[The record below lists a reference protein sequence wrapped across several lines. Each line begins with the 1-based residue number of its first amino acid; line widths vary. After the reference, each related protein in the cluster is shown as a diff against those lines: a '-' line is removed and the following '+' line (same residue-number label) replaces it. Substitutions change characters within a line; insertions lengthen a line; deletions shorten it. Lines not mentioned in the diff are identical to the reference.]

1 MKSRADQPSALR
13 AASYVCFYSMLC
25 FYRRANMNHS
35 DQVREFVKE
44 HYVVPARRTGAG
56 TVSVRVGEVH
66 RAMKWDLKRVP
77 QVCSALSTRKFL
89 NSANVE
95 LIERKGP
102 PSGQSTTVEFTLRLL
117 KPESGAHEEPPEAK
131 PVAKGDG
138 LRALYG
144 IFAEE
149 FKALGGGEAFL
160 KAERD
165 WGPDVWE
172 RYAMETQAAAENRK

>member
-1 MKSRADQPSALR
+1 
-13 AASYVCFYSMLC
+13 
-25 FYRRANMNHS
+25 MNHS
-35 DQVREFVKE
+35 DQVREFVRKN
-44 HYVVPARRTGAG
+44 YVAPARLTGAE

-66 RAMKWDLKRVP
+66 RALRWDLKRVP

-95 LIERKGP
+95 LIEKKGP
-102 PSGQSTTVEFTLRLL
+102 PSGQSTTVEFTFRLL
-117 KPESGAHEEPPEAK
+117 QSGSASREAQAEAM
-131 PVAKGDG
+131 PVVKGDA

-160 KAERD
+160 KKERE
-165 WGPDVWE
+165 WGPDAWE
-172 RYAMETQAAAENRK
+172 RYEAEELERQKGNAAQ

>member
-1 MKSRADQPSALR
+1 MKD
-13 AASYVCFYSMLC
+13 
-25 FYRRANMNHS
+25 S
-35 DQVREFVKE
+35 DQVRAYVTS
-44 HYVVPARRTGAG
+44 HYIIPARQAG
-56 TVSVRVGEVH
+56 STTVTVRAGEVH
-66 RAMKWDLKRVP
+66 KALNWDLKKVP

-89 NSANVE
+89 NSASVE

-102 PSGQSTTVEFTLRLL
+102 PSGQSTTVEFTFRLL
-117 KPESGAHEEPPEAK
+117 QQESGPEEVQAK
-131 PVAKGDG
+131 ARPASKGDA

-160 KAERD
+160 RKERE

-172 RYAMETQAAAENRK
+172 RYEAEELERREAKAAK

>member
-1 MKSRADQPSALR
+1 
-13 AASYVCFYSMLC
+13 
-25 FYRRANMNHS
+25 MNHS
-35 DQVREFVKE
+35 DQVRAFVND
-44 HYVVPARRTGAG
+44 HYVVPARLTGAG
-56 TVSVRVGEVH
+56 TVSVRVGDVH
-66 RAMKWDLKRVP
+66 RAMKWDLRRVP

-102 PSGQSTTVEFTLRLL
+102 PSGQSTTVEFTFRLL
-117 KPESGAHEEPPEAK
+117 QPASGRREEQVEAK
-131 PVAKGDG
+131 PAAKGDA

-160 KAERD
+160 KKERD
-165 WGPDVWE
+165 WGPDAWE
-172 RYAMETQAAAENRK
+172 RYAAEEVERQKENAAK

>member
-1 MKSRADQPSALR
+1 
-13 AASYVCFYSMLC
+13 
-25 FYRRANMNHS
+25 MNYS

-44 HYVVPARRTGAG
+44 NYVAPARLTGAD
-56 TVSVRVGEVH
+56 TVSVRVGDVH

-95 LIERKGP
+95 LVERNGP
-102 PSGQSTTVEFTLRLL
+102 PSGQSTTVEFIFRLL
-117 KPESGAHEEPPEAK
+117 QSESGSREAQRN
-131 PVAKGDG
+131 AKLPAKEIS
-138 LRALYG
+138 LRDLYG

-160 KAERD
+160 KKERD
-165 WGPDVWE
+165 WGPDAWE
-172 RYAMETQAAAENRK
+172 RYEAEELERKKEHTAP

>member
-1 MKSRADQPSALR
+1 
-13 AASYVCFYSMLC
+13 
-25 FYRRANMNHS
+25 MNHS
-35 DQVREFVKE
+35 DHVREFVKE
-44 HYVVPARRTGAG
+44 NYVAPARLSGAD
-56 TVSVRVGEVH
+56 TISVRVGDVH

-102 PSGQSTTVEFTLRLL
+102 PSGQSTTVEFTFRLL
-117 KPESGAHEEPPEAK
+117 QANSSPEEKQAEAK
-131 PVAKGDG
+131 PAAKGDA

-144 IFAEE
+144 IFADE

-160 KAERD
+160 KKERE

-172 RYAMETQAAAENRK
+172 KYEAEELKRREAGAAR

>member
-1 MKSRADQPSALR
+1 MQ
-13 AASYVCFYSMLC
+13 
-25 FYRRANMNHS
+25 
-35 DQVREFVKE
+35 
-44 HYVVPARRTGAG
+44 
-56 TVSVRVGEVH
+56 
-66 RAMKWDLKRVP
+66 WDLKRVP

-95 LIERKGP
+95 LIDRKGP
-102 PSGQSTTVEFTLRLL
+102 PSGQSTTVEFTFRLL
-117 KPESGAHEEPPEAK
+117 RPVSGLRDGQLETKPA
-131 PVAKGDG
+131 VKGDR

-160 KAERD
+160 RAERD

-172 RYAMETQAAAENRK
+172 RYAMENRPAAEKPE

>member
-1 MKSRADQPSALR
+1 
-13 AASYVCFYSMLC
+13 
-25 FYRRANMNHS
+25 MNHS

-44 HYVVPARRTGAG
+44 NYVAPARLTGAD
-56 TVSVRVGEVH
+56 TVSVRVGDVH
-66 RAMKWDLKRVP
+66 RAMRWDLKRVP

-102 PSGQSTTVEFTLRLL
+102 PSGQSTTVEFTFRLL
-117 KPESGAHEEPPEAK
+117 QPESVPREAQRS
-131 PVAKGDG
+131 AKLAAERISLKD
-138 LRALYG
+138 LYG

-160 KAERD
+160 KKERD
-165 WGPDVWE
+165 WGPDAWE
-172 RYAMETQAAAENRK
+172 RYEAEELERKKEHAAQ